1 MRRRLLAAVGCVAVS
16 VLCVWVVDPDS
27 RNAASLLQGAAW
39 GAAGVLVVGLVLAVA
54 RRRSAAGDRDPAQ

>member
-1 MRRRLLAAVGCVAVS
+1 MTTRLRAAVGCVALS

-27 RNAASLLQGAAW
+27 RNAASLVQGAAW

-54 RRRSAAGDRDPAQ
+54 RRRSSAGDRDPAQ